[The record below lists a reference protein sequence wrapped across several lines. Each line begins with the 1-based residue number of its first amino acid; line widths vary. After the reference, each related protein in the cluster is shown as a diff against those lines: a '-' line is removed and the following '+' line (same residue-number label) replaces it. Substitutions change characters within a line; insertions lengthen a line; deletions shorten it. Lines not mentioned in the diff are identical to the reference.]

1 MKTRFFDET
10 GRWYLKIIAL
20 LALLVILKM
29 TGCDER
35 HNQKLQDLAPNES
48 FSVREFRHDGHA
60 YLVFQGGHGLDS
72 RHSESCP
79 CRGKAEL
86 E

>member
-20 LALLVILKM
+20 LALFIIS
-29 TGCDER
+29 GC
-35 HNQKLQDLAPNES
+35 
-48 FSVREFRHDGHA
+48 FRAGSDSTDYGIAHPKITIEGHD
-60 YLVFQGGHGLDS
+60 YIVFRMRGYEGCS
-72 RHSESCP
+72 AIHSESCP
-79 CRGKAEL
+79 CHRKAER